1 MMITQFDSRATI
13 EHIRLSYETRSLNAI
28 ELASPIHYQYQL
40 DVKAEREQ
48 LYTRI
53 IQSLPH
59 KAQEMSLMEI
69 GAGSGSN
76 LFHFNNLGFDWSNL
90 YANELL
96 EHRAD
101 GMRMTLPTQNIY
113 HCDALDLPF
122 EKVAYSFHLLSKKRH
137 LEGNI
142 EFVKKVNPE
151 DVENSTLKK
160 DNVPTYI
167 FNNHKYATFPLKV
180 ARKITYTESLRVSSD
195 GNTIIGF
202 SRPFIDDITN
212 LDEFDDKTK
221 FIVYDNK
228 QEKHIEV
235 EGYRGSHLQFT
246 KVEKISE
253 SQTRITVV
261 MIVDPKFMIQPGK
274 TGLKMVATIFAKQRF
289 KKIDQMLQEV
299 SNDFTFE
306 NAKIDEEKEPFVKI
320 LQNLFSEKKKESK
333 ENIFL
338 IK

>member
-1 MMITQFDSRATI
+1 MITQFDSRATI

-122 EKVAYSFHLLSKKRH
+122 ENSFDVVFQSTVFTSILSEPFRIALAKKMWKMLRKDGII
-137 LEGNI
+137 LWYD
-142 EFVKKVNPE
+142 FVFDNPNNPNVRKATRGDVLRYFPQAM
-151 DVENSTLKK
+151 DVEFYSTTLAPPIGRRIGNAYQWV
-160 DNVPTYI
+160 NVL
-167 FNNHKYATFPLKV
+167 FPF
-180 ARKITYTESLRVSSD
+180 LR
-195 GNTIIGF
+195 
-202 SRPFIDDITN
+202 
-212 LDEFDDKTK
+212 
-221 FIVYDNK
+221 
-228 QEKHIEV
+228 
-235 EGYRGSHLQFT
+235 SHLIAVIH
-246 KVEKISE
+246 K
-253 SQTRITVV
+253 
-261 MIVDPKFMIQPGK
+261 
-274 TGLKMVATIFAKQRF
+274 
-289 KKIDQMLQEV
+289 
-299 SNDFTFE
+299 
-306 NAKIDEEKEPFVKI
+306 
-320 LQNLFSEKKKESK
+320 
-333 ENIFL
+333 
-338 IK
+338 